1 MDGLVKVGDFGLV
14 TASEE
19 QCQEEHVEVEDRRCG
34 LHRHTA
40 QVGTKMYM
48 SPEQVNYQQIF
59 QHLIYIGTIQSCRH
73 YFDFRLS
80 F

>member
-19 QCQEEHVEVEDRRCG
+19 QCQEEHVEMEDRRCG

-48 SPEQVNYQQIF
+48 SPEQVLQPVEISIP
-59 QHLIYIGTIQSCRH
+59 HV
-73 YFDFRLS
+73 
-80 F
+80 

>member
-48 SPEQVNYQQIF
+48 SPEQV
-59 QHLIYIGTIQSCRH
+59 HVTTSK
-73 YFDFRLS
+73 YFSIFRLVLS
-80 F
+80 APLLI